1 MLKRKIDYQDVKGPF
16 EESKRFLPTFTGM
29 LYGPRHLLES
39 NYALVIIW
47 NNLSLALNFLI

>member
-1 MLKRKIDYQDVKGPF
+1 MLKRKINYQDVKGPF

-47 NNLSLALNFLI
+47 NNLSLALSFLI